1 MLRLCG
7 LLILL
12 LIPSLVSAETDNA
25 KGASKG
31 EPNVYVRVEQRDGEP
46 RAMQTALVIYR
57 GKKGSLHE
65 GKRVDLVGVVH
76 IGEEAYYQ
84 DLNKRLAGYDSV
96 LYELVAP
103 DGTRIRPQDLQQRRS
118 LLGSMQSGMKD
129 MLNLQYQLEK
139 VDYLADNF
147 RHADMSPDEFMVDME
162 RRGDSIAKMAARMMG
177 AGLASSAS
185 TGGDA
190 SMLFAFFSPD
200 RSKILKRTMAKQL
213 ADVENVSA
221 GFSDANGENTL
232 IKGRNAKAFEVLQE
246 ELQNG
251 KKRIAVFYGAGH
263 LADMAERLENDF
275 DMTAHRTVWLDAWDL
290 TKN

>member
-1 MLRLCG
+1 MLRLSG
-7 LLILL
+7 FLILL
-12 LIPSLVSAETDNA
+12 LIPSLVSAETDDA
-25 KGASKG
+25 KG

-57 GKKGSLHE
+57 GKKGSPHE

-139 VDYLADNF
+139 IDYLADNF

-190 SMLFAFFSPD
+190 SMLLAFFSPD

-232 IKGRNAKAFEVLQE
+232 IKGRNAKAFEVLEE